1 MKIQSLVKQSNGLY
15 DVQFS
20 DGTDMTMHEETV
32 VRFQLLP
39 GKTVDKDELQSIQD
53 QLNIDQAYIKAIQY
67 ISYKLRSEHEIN
79 KYLEEDYTE
88 AVRREVIERLSK
100 EGYLDDVQYAEALMQ
115 TMYKT
120 TIKGPGDL
128 RRALRDHRVDPETI
142 NEYVDKFDDLV
153 DSERMNYLKDKA
165 LKRHKGSMRQFKQKF
180 RMTMTSKGYFS
191 HHLAMVSYDDEETN
205 FDELANLE
213 RDFDKA
219 ARKYQRKFSGYD
231 LKSRV
236 LQALA
241 RKGYAYDYI
250 QENLGEKLDELEHY
264 DSERD

>member
-1 MKIQSLVKQSNGLY
+1 MKIQSLVKQDNGLY
-15 DVQFS
+15 DVNFS
-20 DGTDMTMHEETV
+20 DSASMIMHEETV

-79 KYLEEDYTE
+79 KYLEDDYTE
-88 AVRREVIERLSK
+88 VVRREVIERLTK
-100 EGYLDDVQYAEALMQ
+100 EGYLDDTQYAEALMQ

-120 TIKGPGDL
+120 TIKGPGEL
-128 RRALRDHRVDPETI
+128 RRTLKDHRVDPEVI
-142 NEYVDKFDDLV
+142 QEFVDKFDQFI

-180 RMTMTSKGYFS
+180 RMTMTGKGYFT
-191 HHLAMVSYDDEETN
+191 HHLSMVSYEDEN
-205 FDELANLE
+205 KNYDELANLE
-213 RDFDKA
+213 RDFDKSVQ
-219 ARKYQRKFSGYD
+219 KYQRKFNGYD
-231 LKSRV
+231 LKVRV

-241 RKGYAYDYI
+241 RKGYTYDYI
-250 QENLGEKLDELEHY
+250 QDNLGGKLDELEQY
-264 DSERD
+264 DPE

>member
-1 MKIQSLVKQSNGLY
+1 MKIQALEKLDRGLY
-15 DVQFS
+15 DVRFT
-20 DGTDMTMHEETV
+20 DGSLMKMHEETV

-39 GKTVDKDELQSIQD
+39 GKTVDTEELKSIQD

-88 AVRREVIERLSK
+88 AVRLEVIGRLK
-100 EGYLDDVQYAEALMQ
+100 EENYINDTKYAEALME

-120 TIKGPGDL
+120 TIKGPGEL
-128 RRALRDHRVDPETI
+128 RRSLKDHRVDEEI
-142 NEYVDKFDDLV
+142 IQNYVHEFDTRI

-180 RMTMTSKGYFS
+180 RLTMTNKGYFS
-191 HHLAMVSYDDEETN
+191 HHLALVNYDDEAEN
-205 FDELANLE
+205 FDELINLE
-213 RDFDKA
+213 KDFDKA
-219 ARKYQRKFSGYD
+219 YKNYKRKFSGYE

-250 QENLGEKLDELEHY
+250 QDNLGGKLDELEH
-264 DSERD
+264 DDTQ

>member
-1 MKIQSLVKQSNGLY
+1 MKIQALEKQDKGLY

-20 DGTDMTMHEETV
+20 DGSSMTMHEETV

-39 GKTVDKDELQSIQD
+39 GKTVNTAELQSIQD

-88 AVRREVIERLSK
+88 AVRLEVIERLQK
-100 EGYLDDVQYAEALMQ
+100 EGYINDTKYAEALME

-120 TIKGPGDL
+120 TIKGPGEL
-128 RRALRDHRVDPETI
+128 RRTLKDHRVDEEI
-142 NEYVDKFDDLV
+142 IQNYVDEFDTRI
-153 DSERMNYLKDKA
+153 DSERMNGLKDKA

-180 RMTMTSKGYFS
+180 RLTMTNKGYSS
-191 HHLAMVSYDDEETN
+191 HHLALVNYDETSENYDEHV
-205 FDELANLE
+205 NLE

-219 ARKYQRKFSGYD
+219 HKKYQRKFNGYE
-231 LKSRV
+231 LKVRI

-250 QENLGEKLDELEHY
+250 QDNLGGKLDELEH
-264 DSERD
+264 DDPE